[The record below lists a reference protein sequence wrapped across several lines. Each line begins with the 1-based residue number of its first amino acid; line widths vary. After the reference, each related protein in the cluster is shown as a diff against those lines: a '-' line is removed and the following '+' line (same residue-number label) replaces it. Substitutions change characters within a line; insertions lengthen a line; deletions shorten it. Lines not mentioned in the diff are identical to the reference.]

1 MVAARLVVAC
11 TDKILYARALA
22 AFWHVHSALEAGVAK
37 NAGHKGAHHN
47 LYSLLQSTH
56 TPMRSGRQRAESA
69 ILLMQRWERWP
80 G

>member
-47 LYSLLQSTH
+47 RNSLLQASH
-56 TPMRSGRQRAESA
+56 AREAQHKEPRA
-69 ILLMQRWERWP
+69 P
-80 G
+80 FC